1 MSDGSKPPQERVNIV
16 YKTDDGGAQAEKELP
31 LRIMIIGDFT
41 GRTSEVPVEE
51 RSLVEV
57 DQDSFR
63 YEEDG
68 SQKIMAQ
75 QNISLQLAVDNEIDP
90 ALGEQLGV
98 RLNLRSITDFE
109 PDNLVTAVPE
119 IKELLDLREALSQL
133 KEPLSNN
140 REFVKRLQTLLSDD
154 NERQGLLDE
163 LEMGT
168 TKE

>member
-1 MSDGSKPPQERVNIV
+1 MSDVSKPPQERVNIV
-16 YKTDDGGAQAEKELP
+16 YKTETGGAQSEKELP
-31 LRIMIIGDFT
+31 LRMMVIGDFT
-41 GRTSEVPVEE
+41 GRTSDTPLEE
-51 RSLVEV
+51 RLPVQV

-63 YEEDG
+63 YEDDG
-68 SQKIMAQ
+68 SQKILAQ

-90 ALGEQLGV
+90 SEGEQLPV
-98 RLNLRSITDFE
+98 RLNIRSMRDFE
-109 PDNLVTAVPE
+109 PDNIVKSVPE
-119 IKELLDLREALSQL
+119 IKALIDLRDALSQL

-140 REFVKRLQTLLSDD
+140 RDFVKRLQALLNDD